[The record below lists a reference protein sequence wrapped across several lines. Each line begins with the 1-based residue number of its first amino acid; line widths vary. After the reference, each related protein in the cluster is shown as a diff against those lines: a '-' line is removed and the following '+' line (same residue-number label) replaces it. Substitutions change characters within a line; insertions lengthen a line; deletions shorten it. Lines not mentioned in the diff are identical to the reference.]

1 MRMKRVVT
9 LVAIASGIGIG
20 TVASQ
25 QPVQAA
31 KSFYITFVRKGYTYD
46 TKGQVAVG
54 QLPNGRWATVVSERN
69 TKTKAYGIKYIHG
82 QKFYIVH
89 DKLAKPFSPK
99 GQYVKASDVV
109 LGKVKLKKIKKV
121 KKPSK
126 ASSGTLSATITANSN
141 AGKVNVTYGN
151 SGNSK
156 KIVFN
161 DQYVEEFKQAFLNL
175 VNDWA
180 RVMVQ
185 VL

>member
-54 QLPNGRWATVVSERN
+54 KLPIGRWATVVSERN

-82 QKFYIVH
+82 QKSILFMINYPN
-89 DKLAKPFSPK
+89 LS
-99 GQYVKASDVV
+99 V
-109 LGKVKLKKIKKV
+109 L
-121 KKPSK
+121 
-126 ASSGTLSATITANSN
+126 
-141 AGKVNVTYGN
+141 KVNM
-151 SGNSK
+151 
-156 KIVFN
+156 
-161 DQYVEEFKQAFLNL
+161 LRL
-175 VNDWA
+175 VMWF
-180 RVMVQ
+180 
-185 VL
+185 